1 MVEAAVAATDGG
13 RSGPA
18 DGVVVGLLAD
28 PDLPAELAE
37 RLAGELPELL
47 AERLDDQVPWQ
58 IRVECERFDLAD
70 EERILAV
77 ARESR
82 AREGWDLVVCL
93 TDLPRRSGL
102 RPILAEASLTDRVA
116 LASLP
121 ALGARRLYQ
130 RVRELVIGLV
140 EELDRDCLAP
150 PHGRPRASVGP
161 APPAGGLRSGGWWQ
175 LMRGVDV
182 RFVLPGVRGQV
193 RLLAGM
199 VRANRPWRLITGLSG
214 SLAAALAAGAFAV
227 VTSDIWRL
235 ADSLGPLRLAVAT
248 VFSIGAMVAWLVI
261 DHELWERPGGRV
273 ARDRARLFN
282 TATVLTVALGVG
294 CLYVALLVA
303 TLAAAWFLVTG
314 ELLGQTLRHPVG
326 WPDYRD
332 HRLAGQLHRHRRG
345 RARLRAGE
353 RPGRCGRP
361 PTATGSRN
369 AAAGTSRRPAERA
382 DPVGVR

>member
-37 RLAGELPELL
+37 RLAGELPEVL
-47 AERLDDQVPWQ
+47 AERLGDQVPWQ
-58 IRVECERFDLAD
+58 VRVECERFDLAD

-121 ALGARRLYQ
+121 ALGARRLYR
-130 RVRELVIGLV
+130 RVRELVVGLV
-140 EELDRDCLAP
+140 EELDQDCLAR
-150 PHGRPRASVGP
+150 PHGGRERPSARRPRLVASVRRVVTADTG
-161 APPAGGLRSGGWWQ
+161 AN
-175 LMRGVDV
+175 V
-182 RFVLPGVRGQV
+182 RFLLPGVRGQV

-199 VRANRPWRLITGLSG
+199 VRANRPWRLIIGLSG

-282 TATVLTVALGVG
+282 TATVLTVVLGVG

-314 ELLGQTLRHPVG
+314 ELLGQTLQHPVG
-326 WPDYRD
+326 WPEYLTIAW
-332 HRLAGQLHRHRRG
+332 LASSI
-345 RARLRAGE
+345 
-353 RPGRCGRP
+353 
-361 PTATGSRN
+361 ATVGGALGSGLESDQSVR
-369 AAAGTSRRPAERA
+369 AAAYGYRQQERGHR
-382 DPVGVR
+382 DLTTG

>member
-37 RLAGELPELL
+37 RLAGELPEVL
-47 AERLDDQVPWQ
+47 AERLGDQVPWQ
-58 IRVECERFDLAD
+58 VRVECERFDLTD

-121 ALGARRLYQ
+121 ALGARRLYR
-130 RVRELVIGLV
+130 RVRELVVGLV
-140 EELDRDCLAP
+140 EELDQDCLAR
-150 PHGRPRASVGP
+150 PHGGRERPSARRPRLVASVRRVVTADTG
-161 APPAGGLRSGGWWQ
+161 AN
-175 LMRGVDV
+175 V
-182 RFVLPGVRGQV
+182 RFLLPGVRGQV

-282 TATVLTVALGVG
+282 TATVLTVVLGVG

-314 ELLGQTLRHPVG
+314 ELLGQTLQHPVG
-326 WPDYRD
+326 WPEYLTIAW
-332 HRLAGQLHRHRRG
+332 LASSI
-345 RARLRAGE
+345 
-353 RPGRCGRP
+353 
-361 PTATGSRN
+361 ATVGGALGSGLESDQSVR
-369 AAAGTSRRPAERA
+369 AAAYGYRQQERGHR
-382 DPVGVR
+382 DLTTG

>member
-37 RLAGELPELL
+37 RLAGELPEVL
-47 AERLDDQVPWQ
+47 AERLGDQVPWQ
-58 IRVECERFDLAD
+58 VRVECERFDLAD

-82 AREGWDLVVCL
+82 EREGWDLVVCL

-121 ALGARRLYQ
+121 ALGARRLYR
-130 RVRELVIGLV
+130 RVRELVVSLV
-140 EELDRDCLAP
+140 EELDQDRLAP
-150 PHGRPRASVGP
+150 PHGGRERPSARRPRLVASVRRVVTADTG
-161 APPAGGLRSGGWWQ
+161 AN
-175 LMRGVDV
+175 V
-182 RFVLPGVRGQV
+182 RFLLPGVRGQV

-199 VRANRPWRLITGLSG
+199 VRANRPWRLVTGLSG

-282 TATVLTVALGVG
+282 TATVLTVVLGVG

-314 ELLGQTLRHPVG
+314 ELLGQTLQHPVG
-326 WPDYRD
+326 WPEYLTIAW
-332 HRLAGQLHRHRRG
+332 LASSI
-345 RARLRAGE
+345 
-353 RPGRCGRP
+353 
-361 PTATGSRN
+361 ATVGGALGSGLESDQSVR
-369 AAAGTSRRPAERA
+369 AAAYGYRQQERGHR
-382 DPVGVR
+382 DLTTG

>member
-13 RSGPA
+13 RSGRP

-37 RLAGELPELL
+37 RLAGELPEVL
-47 AERLDDQVPWQ
+47 AERLGDQVPWQ
-58 IRVECERFDLAD
+58 VRVECERFDLAD

-102 RPILAEASLTDRVA
+102 RPIVAEASLTDGSPWPRCRP
-116 LASLP
+116 SGP
-121 ALGARRLYQ
+121 AGCTGGSGSWSSAWSRSWTQ
-130 RVRELVIGLV
+130 
-140 EELDRDCLAP
+140 DCLAP
-150 PHGRPRASVGP
+150 PTRAVASVRRPG
-161 APPAGGLRSGGWWQ
+161 APGSWPPIRRVVTADTGA
-175 LMRGVDV
+175 DV

-282 TATVLTVALGVG
+282 TATVLTVVLGVG

-326 WPDYRD
+326 WPEYLTIAW
-332 HRLAGQLHRHRRG
+332 LASSI
-345 RARLRAGE
+345 
-353 RPGRCGRP
+353 
-361 PTATGSRN
+361 ATVGGALGSGLESDQSVR
-369 AAAGTSRRPAERA
+369 AAAYGYRQQERGHR
-382 DPVGVR
+382 DLTTG

>member
-1 MVEAAVAATDGG
+1 VLQASAAWWEAAVAATDGG
-13 RSGPA
+13 RSGRL
-18 DGVVVGLLAD
+18 DGVVLGLLAD

-47 AERLDDQVPWQ
+47 AERLDDQVSWQ
-58 IRVECERFDLAD
+58 IRVGCERFDLAD
-70 EERILAV
+70 EERIMAV

-93 TDLPRRSGL
+93 TDLPRRIGL
-102 RPILAEASLTDRVA
+102 RPIVAEASLTDGVA

-121 ALGARRLYQ
+121 ALGARQLYQ
-130 RVRELVIGLV
+130 RVREMVIGLV
-140 EELDRDCLAP
+140 EELDRERLALP
-150 PHGRPRASVGP
+150 QAGHERPSTRRPRFVASIRRVD
-161 APPAGGLRSGGWWQ
+161 AADTD
-175 LMRGVDV
+175 VDV
-182 RFVLPGVRGQV
+182 RFVLPGIRGQA

-214 SLAAALAAGAFAV
+214 ALAAALAAGAFAV
-227 VTSDIWRL
+227 VTSDLWRL
-235 ADSLGPLRLAVAT
+235 ADSLGPLRLSVAT

-282 TATVLTVALGVG
+282 AATLLTVVLGVG

-314 ELLGQTLRHPVG
+314 ELLGQTLQHPVG
-326 WPDYRD
+326 WPEYLTIAW
-332 HRLAGQLHRHRRG
+332 LASSI
-345 RARLRAGE
+345 
-353 RPGRCGRP
+353 
-361 PTATGSRN
+361 ATVGGALGSGLESDQSVR
-369 AAAGTSRRPAERA
+369 AAAYGYRQVERGGR
-382 DPVGVR
+382 DPTTG

>member
-37 RLAGELPELL
+37 RLAGELPEVL
-47 AERLDDQVPWQ
+47 AERLGDQVPWQ
-58 IRVECERFDLAD
+58 VQVECERFDLTD

-121 ALGARRLYQ
+121 ALGARRLYR
-130 RVRELVIGLV
+130 RVRELVVSLV
-140 EELDRDCLAP
+140 EELDQDRLAP
-150 PHGRPRASVGP
+150 PHGGRERPSARRPRLVASVRRVVTADTG
-161 APPAGGLRSGGWWQ
+161 AN
-175 LMRGVDV
+175 V
-182 RFVLPGVRGQV
+182 RFLLPGVRGQV

-282 TATVLTVALGVG
+282 TATVLTVVLGVG

-314 ELLGQTLRHPVG
+314 ELLGQTLQHPVG
-326 WPDYRD
+326 WPEYLTIAWLASSIATVGGALGSGLESDQSVRAAAYGYR
-332 HRLAGQLHRHRRG
+332 QQERRG
-345 RARLRAGE
+345 QD
-353 RPGRCGRP
+353 
-361 PTATGSRN
+361 PTT
-369 AAAGTSRRPAERA
+369 
-382 DPVGVR
+382 D

>member
-37 RLAGELPELL
+37 RLAGELPEVL
-47 AERLDDQVPWQ
+47 AERLGDQVPWQ
-58 IRVECERFDLAD
+58 VRVECERFDLAD

-121 ALGARRLYQ
+121 ALGARRLYR
-130 RVRELVIGLV
+130 RVRELVVGLV
-140 EELDRDCLAP
+140 EELDQGCLAP
-150 PHGRPRASVGP
+150 PHGGRERPSARRPRLVASVRRVVTADTG
-161 APPAGGLRSGGWWQ
+161 AN
-175 LMRGVDV
+175 V
-182 RFVLPGVRGQV
+182 RFLLPGVRGQV

-282 TATVLTVALGVG
+282 TATVLTVVLGVG

-314 ELLGQTLRHPVG
+314 ELLGQTLQHPVG
-326 WPDYRD
+326 WPEYLTIAW
-332 HRLAGQLHRHRRG
+332 LASSI
-345 RARLRAGE
+345 
-353 RPGRCGRP
+353 
-361 PTATGSRN
+361 ATVGGALGSGLESDQSVR
-369 AAAGTSRRPAERA
+369 AAAYGYRQQERGHR
-382 DPVGVR
+382 DLTTG